1 LEAIDENHPGYIRE
15 LYRYAE
21 RTIGPLATWR
31 ELADTV
37 NFKSAVPG
45 EERPTLSVSRRQLAA
60 WFAANNGKEVS
71 AIEKPL
77 LTSEHRQQ
85 RVEWAR
91 RWFDT
96 LRDPLAPVAF
106 LDEKW
111 FYTTNRRRKLKVLPK
126 NEEEAGQPVPYRR
139 PRIRSRRYPVKVM
152 YLGVVAAPRV
162 DYSFDGRV
170 CLHRVSRRKT
180 LARASR
186 NKRYSVDVLVVEAI
200 VRGEWHNFVAPGSLV
215 GDVLESIK
223 TNYDLD
229 EYVCN
234 RLVMGYETYTA
245 GGNKKWKPLNE
256 NDVMDQLGVRTD
268 SEGNQIPLELR
279 DLELFV
285 QQAAGDEVDEDV
297 SCDSTFMLEKIPAI
311 GGALREK
318 FHWVPENET
327 IYLFMDNAGG
337 HGTNDAIQ
345 EYTNRLWADYKVQIV
360 WQVPRSPETNMLDLG
375 VWMSIQAAVTRVH
388 YMRRCHHDALAR
400 SVEEAWNSYL
410 SPLSFERVH
419 RRLRVVLTC
428 IVDDKGG
435 NELVESKRG
444 KLFRDATIIDLTD
457 DGEEEGANANLIDD
471 LEDLVDEDE
480 V

>member
-1 LEAIDENHPGYIRE
+1 MTFSRRESIARAACRQVAYDLGYSRALAHTSLPIWYGSINDLVSTGENPDPLSPSHAGSSKYLEAIDENHPGYIRE

-85 RVEWAR
+85 
-91 RWFDT
+91 
-96 LRDPLAPVAF
+96 
-106 LDEKW
+106 
-111 FYTTNRRRKLKVLPK
+111 
-126 NEEEAGQPVPYRR
+126 
-139 PRIRSRRYPVKVM
+139 
-152 YLGVVAAPRV
+152 
-162 DYSFDGRV
+162 
-170 CLHRVSRRKT
+170 
-180 LARASR
+180 
-186 NKRYSVDVLVVEAI
+186 
-200 VRGEWHNFVAPGSLV
+200 
-215 GDVLESIK
+215 
-223 TNYDLD
+223 
-229 EYVCN
+229 YVCN